1 MDHIIFGCEWKATSD
16 PGTLEGYMS
25 VFNVVDQGSDVVRPG
40 AFKKTFSDWSRAKAP
55 MPLVADHQLS
65 TDGVI
70 GSVTAML
77 EDGKGAKVKA
87 RFSGVA
93 KAQEVRQKMLEGH
106 LSGMSF
112 TYQPIKYSFGQID
125 GKEVRYLEEVKV
137 FEATVTPF
145 PMNVE
150 ALASAKDNLSGAVDV
165 AVKQVAFETSLRAL
179 LELPD
184 ESLRSSVLNQVI
196 SYYSTTPAAGPV
208 DEPATASEAVSPDD
222 SAADTTPPVSAS
234 AYAVALI
241 SPSEPRADALD
252 PPANYGDELLDVAR
266 TQAEME
272 RLEAEINDAL
282 GGNQP

>member
-40 AFKKTFSDWSRAKAP
+40 AFKKTFSDWSRAKSP

-70 GSVTAML
+70 GSVTAMV

-93 KAQEVRQKMLEGH
+93 KAQDIRQKMLEGH

-112 TYQPIKYSFGQID
+112 TYRPIKHSLGMFE
-125 GKEVRYLEEVKV
+125 GKEVRFLDEVQV

-145 PMNVE
+145 PMNVD
-150 ALASAKDNLSGAVDV
+150 ALASAKDNLTDTATSDV
-165 AVKQVAFETSLRAL
+165 LDFATFDAAMGHLHAMPDTPMRKQFIDTLVSL
-179 LELPD
+179 
-184 ESLRSSVLNQVI
+184 
-196 SYYSTTPAAGPV
+196 YHPAAGPV
-208 DEPATASEAVSPDD
+208 DVPATATASVTAGPDT
-222 SAADTTPPVSAS
+222 SAADTTPPTAS
-234 AYAVALI
+234 SYALGLI
-241 SPSEPRADALD
+241 EPSEPRDDALD
-252 PPANYGDELLDVAR
+252 PPANYGDHLLDVAR
-266 TQAEME
+266 STAEME

-282 GGNQP
+282 GGNNS